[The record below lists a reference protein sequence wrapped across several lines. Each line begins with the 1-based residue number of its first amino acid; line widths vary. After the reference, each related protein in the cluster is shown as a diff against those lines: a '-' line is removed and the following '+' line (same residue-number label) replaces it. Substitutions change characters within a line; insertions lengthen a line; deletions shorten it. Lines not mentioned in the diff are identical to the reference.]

1 MARPCLQGF
10 LRNYA
15 RGMPPPLSGA
25 DDAQANA
32 IARLAPLVAAFS
44 SPHRQHNAAQQQQQH
59 QHQQQQQQPGSTTET
74 SSAGSVSGDGAG
86 DGGDVLMRVV
96 PLATRVT
103 QNTDAAAA
111 WAAVGAAVLE
121 AVAAGGCGAEAAVR
135 SALRE
140 LTEPE
145 GG

>member
-1 MARPCLQGF
+1 
-10 LRNYA
+10 
-15 RGMPPPLSGA
+15 MPPPLSGA

-32 IARLAPLVAAFS
+32 IARLAPLVAAFG
-44 SPHRQHNAAQQQQQH
+44 SPQRLHHTAPH
-59 QHQQQQQQPGSTTET
+59 QHQQQQSATEA
-74 SSAGSVSGDGAG
+74 SSGSVSADGAG

-121 AVAAGGCGAEAAVR
+121 AVAAGGLSAEAAVR
-135 SALRE
+135 SALRQ

-145 GG
+145 GGYGGQP